1 MEKLKRKIINI
12 DESLCNG
19 CGLCIDGCHEGA
31 LQLIDGKARMI
42 SDLYCDGLGACIG
55 ECPVDAITIIERDA
69 APYDERLVMERM
81 VEKGEATIRAH
92 LNHLKAFDEQ
102 LYLKQALDYLKAN
115 QINMDLSDFEQKPIP
130 GSVQAPKLVGMV
142 RPHACPGSAER
153 SFAAPASAVA
163 SAPVA
168 SQLTGWPIQL
178 HLLNP
183 AAAFLK
189 GKDMLLAAD
198 CTAFAY
204 ADFHSRFLRSHALA
218 IACPKLDVQQETY
231 VVKIRELI
239 DMAQINTLTVLMME
253 VPCCSGL
260 LRLVHQAV
268 QSASRKIPVKKII
281 VGIQGEIKSEE
292 WDMA

>member
-1 MEKLKRKIINI
+1 MEKLKRKIISI

-55 ECPVDAITIIERDA
+55 DCPVDAITIIERDA

-81 VEKGEATIRAH
+81 AAKGEATIRAH

-102 LYLKQALDYLKAN
+102 VYLKQALDYLKAN
-115 QINMDLSDFEQKPIP
+115 QISMDLSDFESKPAF
-130 GSVQAPKLVGMV
+130 GTVQAPKPVGAT
-142 RPHACPGSAER
+142 RPHACPGSAAR
-153 SFAAPASAVA
+153 SFAAPVATVA
-163 SAPVA
+163 SAPAA

-183 AAAFLK
+183 AATFLQ

-204 ADFHSRFLRSHALA
+204 ADFHNRFLRSHALA
-218 IACPKLDVQQETY
+218 IACPKLDVHQEVY
-231 VVKIRELI
+231 VVKIKGG
-239 DMAQINTLTVLMME
+239 M
-253 VPCCSGL
+253 
-260 LRLVHQAV
+260 
-268 QSASRKIPVKKII
+268 
-281 VGIQGEIKSEE
+281 
-292 WDMA
+292 